1 MTALEYYAAAVFAA
15 LWLVP
20 ALMAFRWER
29 RLRST
34 RAGGDS
40 GTE

>member
-1 MTALEYYAAAVFAA
+1 MTVLEFYAAAIFAA

-20 ALMAFRWER
+20 AFMAFRWER
-29 RLRST
+29 RLRSA